1 MLAVYKRELRSY
13 FYTMTGY
20 IFMAFLFVVVG
31 IYFTAFNLS
40 YGYPLFGYT
49 LSSCAFTMLITTPIL
64 SMRVLA
70 EERRQKVDQLLL
82 TSPVPLCGIVL
93 GKYLAMITVFAIPI
107 AVFCLYPVILSM
119 YGEIAWAQTYAAILG
134 FYLLGCA
141 CLAVGL
147 YISSI
152 TENQV
157 MAAVLSFAVLF
168 VFYLMSGVESLIPDT
183 SSASFLALTVFLAVA
198 CFVIWHMV
206 HTFVIPAVF
215 GVVSEAVMVIFYLVK
230 PQVYEGLLQKILEL
244 FNISSRFYDLT
255 EGMLDLAA
263 VVYFLSVITAGV
275 FLTIQSIQKRR
286 WS

>member
-82 TSPVPLCGIVL
+82 TSPVPLYGIVL

-168 VFYLMSGVESLIPDT
+168 VCYLMSGVESLIPDT
-183 SSASFLALTVFLAVA
+183 SSASFLALTVLLAAA

-206 HTFVIPAVF
+206 HTFVILAVF
-215 GVVSEAVMVIFYLVK
+215 GVASEAVLVIFYLVK